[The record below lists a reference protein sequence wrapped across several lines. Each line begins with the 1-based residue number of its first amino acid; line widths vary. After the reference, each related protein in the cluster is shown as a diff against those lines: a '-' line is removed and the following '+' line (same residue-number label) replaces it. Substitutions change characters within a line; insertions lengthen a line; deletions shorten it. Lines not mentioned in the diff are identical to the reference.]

1 MIKWLM
7 LATVAFVGTILLLAI
22 VIFYEPPAFIGYIF
36 GFFNGAALVGL
47 MTLRAIRS
55 KPND

>member
-7 LATVAFVGTILLLAI
+7 LATVAFIGTMLFLAA

-36 GFFNGAALVGL
+36 GFFNGAAWIGL
-47 MTLRAIRS
+47 MALRAIRS